1 MLLSFIPH
9 STGMPYTSAMWAVCL
24 FYLHDI
30 HSLARFNTEF
40 SAKVTHFIPDFC
52 DRVTHFMGD
61 FGCKVNIFSLISKE
75 NKDFYAKNIL
85 LC

>member
-9 STGMPYTSAMWAVCL
+9 STGMPYTSAMWAVCR
-24 FYLHDI
+24 FYLHYI

-40 SAKVTHFIPDFC
+40 SAK
-52 DRVTHFMGD
+52 VTHFMGD

>member
-9 STGMPYTSAMWAVCL
+9 STGMPYTSAMWAVCR
-24 FYLHDI
+24 FYLHYI

-40 SAKVTHFIPDFC
+40 SAKVTHFIPDFG
-52 DRVTHFMGD
+52 R
-61 FGCKVNIFSLISKE
+61 KVNIFSLISKE